1 MFKKSNFRETQPLII
16 VYQNSTQ
23 RERMKEVA
31 RNVVFLDATYKGS
44 VFEKSKNKAIRKEI
58 FLLCINHNGTSL
70 DLCHVTFHL

>member
-31 RNVVFLDATYKGS
+31 RNVVFLNATYKGS

-58 FLLCINHNGTSL
+58 FLLCINQLH
-70 DLCHVTFHL
+70 LCHVTFHL